1 MKIYKFIENF
11 KYEAKPNYIKLP
23 KSSKMH
29 IESKS
34 DEFGESWFIVLPK
47 DFYHDNWKSIF
58 PKDYDHHM
66 WRQLELG
73 DYIFLSV
80 WGILSDNWDSMSD
93 DDFYGWA
100 NEYISQF
107 YVVENSVE
115 HKEYEEIVEMASWG
129 GDLNVRYVEYTDD
142 TKKLVTVHRYE
153 TILTPVAISKLI
165 TIKKGC
171 IEVLILNWGLGTH
184 NWHIGEDWSMTR
196 KSILIDELMKCPN
209 WQHECS
215 IITDPTLYEEKKKYI
230 MNNII

>member
-58 PKDYDHHM
+58 PKDYDYHM

-100 NEYISQF
+100 NGYISQF

-153 TILTPVAISKLI
+153 TILTPVAVSKLI
-165 TIKKGC
+165 TIRKGC
-171 IEVLILNWGLGTH
+171 IEVLGLTWGLERCDGH
-184 NWHIGEDWSMTR
+184 VGEDWSMVR
-196 KSILIDELMKCPN
+196 RSILINELMKCPN

-215 IITDPTLYEEKKKYI
+215 LITDPTLYEEKKKYI
-230 MNNII
+230 MDNII